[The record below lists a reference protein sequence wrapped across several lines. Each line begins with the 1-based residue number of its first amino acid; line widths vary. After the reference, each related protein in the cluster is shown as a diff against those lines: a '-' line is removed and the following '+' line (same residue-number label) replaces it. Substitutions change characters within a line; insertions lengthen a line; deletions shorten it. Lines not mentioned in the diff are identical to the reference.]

1 MEKKTT
7 NKSIIRRYSIDN
19 IQDTIKM
26 AKTLKKHIID
36 NNLYVSIKGKNYVL
50 IDGWQFA
57 GGLLG
62 LRPYVYKENDLSSD
76 KEIKWKVDVKLFNFK
91 NDKVIGRGVAICSSK
106 ETTKKSFDEFAILS
120 MAQTRAIGKAYR
132 NLIGW
137 VMKTAGYEATPA
149 EEMKKVDAKDE
160 SIVTWDDMKYGKIN
174 INSKVEQLRRMINK
188 MTPIERKKYPIR
200 NFISITEE
208 FAARKIA
215 EILREQTKSKIKK

>member
-7 NKSIIRRYSIDN
+7 SKSIIRRYNIDN

-26 AKTLKKHIID
+26 GKTLKKHIIE
-36 NNLYVSIKGKNYVL
+36 NKLYVEIKGKNHVL

-62 LRPYVYKENDLSSD
+62 LRPYVYKEENLSND
-76 KEIKWKVDVKLFNFK
+76 KETKWKVSVKLLNFK
-91 NDKVIGRGVAICSSK
+91 DDKVMGRGVAICSNK
-106 ETTKKSFDEFAILS
+106 EAMKKSFDEYAIIS

-137 VMKTAGYEATPA
+137 VMKLVGYESTPA

-160 SIVTWDDMKYGKIN
+160 VPTIN
-174 INSKVEQLRRMINK
+174 VDEDAPETEFKPGPKQKELR
-188 MTPIERKKYPIR
+188 
-200 NFISITEE
+200 
-208 FAARKIA
+208 
-215 EILREQTKSKIKK
+215 